1 MTVSNKQW
9 EKIDK
14 QYNGLLWTISHRISG
29 DRAIASLEDNFA
41 DLQIV
46 ALEAVAG
53 FEKKTGRKFDDFWGD
68 KLFDQYI
75 KTCLWNYKNN
85 KGGKIAQRYNINR
98 DVVSASEHEE
108 VLQLEDKNGSEYN
121 FDFFMEEISAQ
132 FNEEQREVIGVL
144 VRCPSCVKVNGSINK
159 SKLAK
164 KINKTWQEV
173 DKIIKSLD
181 FILGSA
187 V

>member
-53 FEKKTGRKFDDFWGD
+53 FEKKTGGIIKIIRVVRSPNAITLIGM
-68 KLFDQYI
+68 LFQHPSMRRYCNLRI
-75 KTCLWNYKNN
+75 RMVQSITSTSLWRRSRRSSTK
-85 KGGKIAQRYNINR
+85 
-98 DVVSASEHEE
+98 SSERLLKSSF
-108 VLQLEDKNGSEYN
+108 V
-121 FDFFMEEISAQ
+121 A
-132 FNEEQREVIGVL
+132 
-144 VRCPSCVKVNGSINK
+144 PPA
-159 SKLAK
+159 SKLTGRSTRVSFPK
-164 KINKTWQEV
+164 RSTRHGRMWT
-173 DKIIKSLD
+173 KSLR
-181 FILGSA
+181 